1 MRSDRTLSRRGF
13 GALALGGAAAMA
25 GCSSSSAPA
34 ARTTGAPG
42 KTGRVHPSRS
52 AYGSDSSQFGE
63 LYRAAGEKRA
73 GTVVVIHGGFWR
85 SQYDLSLG
93 APLAADLA
101 GRGWASWNLEYRRL
115 GDGGGWPATLDDI
128 AAGIDVL
135 ATPALASAA
144 LDLTRV
150 VAIGHSAGGQ
160 LAVWAA
166 ARAGLPASAPGG
178 SPKVRVHGVVS
189 QAGVLDLVR
198 AADTSLGGTAAADL
212 VGGSPT
218 AVADRYRL
226 ASPIARVPIG
236 VPVRCVHSPDDGIV
250 PLEQSQRYVDAATKA
265 GDDASVV
272 RTSGDHFA
280 LITVGSPAWT
290 ATVDQLPSLLG

>member
-1 MRSDRTLSRRGF
+1 M
-13 GALALGGAAAMA
+13 
-25 GCSSSSAPA
+25 
-34 ARTTGAPG
+34 
-42 KTGRVHPSRS
+42 
-52 AYGSDSSQFGE
+52 
-63 LYRAAGEKRA
+63 
-73 GTVVVIHGGFWR
+73 
-85 SQYDLSLG
+85 
-93 APLAADLA
+93 
-101 GRGWASWNLEYRRL
+101 
-115 GDGGGWPATLDDI
+115 
-128 AAGIDVL
+128 
-135 ATPALASAA
+135 
-144 LDLTRV
+144 
-150 VAIGHSAGGQ
+150 
-160 LAVWAA
+160 
-166 ARAGLPASAPGG
+166 
-178 SPKVRVHGVVS
+178 HGVVS

-265 GDDASVV
+265 GDDASLV

-290 ATVDQLPSLLG
+290 ATVDQLPGLLG